1 MENWETIL
9 LPWPDWTITAYLG
22 GGGYGKVYQIER
34 NVSGLREEAALKIIS
49 RPADDQEIE
58 AYYDNGYDAE
68 SMVATYTDELQR
80 YVKEYQLMREL
91 SAQGMAII
99 MISSEMD
106 ELLGMSDRIVVM
118 SEGRKAGELSKE
130 EFNQE
135 RILNMASGE

>member
-1 MENWETIL
+1 MEI
-9 LPWPDWTITAYLG
+9 
-22 GGGYGKVYQIER
+22 
-34 NVSGLREEAALKIIS
+34 
-49 RPADDQEIE
+49 
-58 AYYDNGYDAE
+58 
-68 SMVATYTDELQR
+68 
-80 YVKEYQLMREL
+80 YQLMREL
-91 SAQGMAII
+91 SAQGMSII

>member
-1 MENWETIL
+1 MENWENIQ

-49 RPADDQEIE
+49 RPADEQEIE

-80 YVKEYQLMREL
+80 YVKEYQMMREL
-91 SAQGMAII
+91 QGQ
-99 MISSEMD
+99 SN
-106 ELLGMSDRIVVM
+106 IV
-118 SEGRKAGELSKE
+118 SCD
-130 EFNQE
+130 
-135 RILNMASGE
+135 

>member
-1 MENWETIL
+1 MHTKTPSQETKIRALSGGNQQKVIIGRWLLTAPEVLLLDEPTRGIDVGAKMEI
-9 LPWPDWTITAYLG
+9 
-22 GGGYGKVYQIER
+22 
-34 NVSGLREEAALKIIS
+34 
-49 RPADDQEIE
+49 
-58 AYYDNGYDAE
+58 
-68 SMVATYTDELQR
+68 
-80 YVKEYQLMREL
+80 YQLMREL

>member
-1 MENWETIL
+1 MAKE
-9 LPWPDWTITAYLG
+9 
-22 GGGYGKVYQIER
+22 GK
-34 NVSGLREEAALKIIS
+34 
-49 RPADDQEIE
+49 
-58 AYYDNGYDAE
+58 
-68 SMVATYTDELQR
+68 T
-80 YVKEYQLMREL
+80 
-91 SAQGMAII
+91 II